1 MRGARLVIALS
12 GVSESWPFSWSPVG
26 FCGAGYR
33 ICRFHAAIECVPAFF
48 ERPGPTLLGYKPLA
62 GIRKIGLSP
71 TANVAIGLNRR
82 GRFTAVQADGGRDR
96 EKLVVNSRG

>member
-1 MRGARLVIALS
+1 MRTGFFFTAR
-12 GVSESWPFSWSPVG
+12 PNTP
-26 FCGAGYR
+26 
-33 ICRFHAAIECVPAFF
+33 RF
-48 ERPGPTLLGYKPLA
+48 KPLA